1 MSRVFVVGSINMD
14 VVATADRH
22 PRPGET
28 VPGSKLGFSEG
39 GKGANQAVASSRAG
53 AETVMVGR
61 VGDDDFGRRLEAFLR
76 DEGLDLEHVKSESG
90 VPTGTAV
97 VTVADSESTI
107 VVVPGANAALTP
119 AHVQALPVE
128 AGDVV
133 VAQFEV
139 SLETV
144 EAALR
149 RARDQGAATILNPA
163 PALEC
168 EPRLLDLADVLV
180 VNETELAFL
189 GPGSAESFES
199 RDALIDAARRLRSR
213 DAQTMVVT
221 LGRAGALAL
230 DREEVIEMH
239 GRSLDP
245 VDASGA
251 GDCFVGFLAAQLAG
265 GEPLRAALSTAN
277 VAASLCVQSSGAGV
291 SMPTLEEVRATV
303 WP

>member
-1 MSRVFVVGSINMD
+1 VGSINMD

-28 VPGSKLGFSEG
+28 VPGSELGFSEG

-61 VGDDDFGRRLEAFLR
+61 LGDDDFGRRLEAFLR
-76 DEGLDLEHVKSESG
+76 DEGLDLEHVASESG
-90 VPTGTAV
+90 APTGTAV

-119 AHVQALPVE
+119 TDVQALPVE

-189 GPGSAESFES
+189 GPGAAESFES
-199 RDALIDAARRLRSR
+199 RDALIGAARELRSHES
-213 DAQTMVVT
+213 QILVVT

-230 DREEVIEMH
+230 DRGEVIEID
-239 GRSLDP
+239 GRR
-245 VDASGA
+245 VDAVDATGA
-251 GDCFVGFLAAQLAG
+251 GDCFVGFLAAQLSRD
-265 GEPLRAALSTAN
+265 EPLRAALSTAN
-277 VAASLCVQSSGAGV
+277 VAASVCVQSSGAGV

-303 WP
+303 

>member
-28 VPGSKLGFSEG
+28 VPGSELGFSEG

-61 VGDDDFGRRLEAFLR
+61 LGDDDFGRRLEAFLR
-76 DEGLDLEHVKSESG
+76 DEGLDLEHVESESG

-97 VTVADSESTI
+97 VTVADSESAI
-107 VVVPGANAALTP
+107 VVIPGANAALTP
-119 AHVQALPVE
+119 AHVRALPLE

-149 RARDQGAATILNPA
+149 RARDQGVATILNPA
-163 PALEC
+163 PALAC
-168 EPRLLDLADVLV
+168 EPRLVDLADVLV

-189 GPGSAESFES
+189 GPGAAESFDS
-199 RDALIDAARRLRSR
+199 RDALIEAARELRS
-213 DAQTMVVT
+213 AESQILVVT

-230 DREEVIEMH
+230 DRGEVIEIE
-239 GRSLDP
+239 GRR
-245 VDASGA
+245 VDAVDATGA
-251 GDCFVGFLAAQLAG
+251 GDCFVGFLAAQLSRD
-265 GEPLRAALSTAN
+265 EPLRAALSTAN
-277 VAASLCVQSSGAGV
+277 VAASLCVQGSGAGV
-291 SMPTLEEVRATV
+291 SMPTLEEVRAAV
-303 WP
+303 

>member
-1 MSRVFVVGSINMD
+1 MSRVFVAGSINMD

-28 VPGSKLGFSEG
+28 VPGSELDFSEG
-39 GKGANQAVASSRAG
+39 GKGANQAVAASRAG

-61 VGDDDFGRRLEAFLR
+61 LGDDDFGRRLEAFLSG
-76 DEGLDLEHVKSESG
+76 EGLDMEHVASESRL
-90 VPTGTAV
+90 PTGTAV

-119 AHVQALPVE
+119 AHVQTLPVE
-128 AGDVV
+128 AGDVL
-133 VAQFEV
+133 VAQFEI

-149 RARDQGAATILNPA
+149 RAHERGAAAILNPA

-189 GPGSAESFES
+189 APGAAESLES
-199 RDALIDAARRLRSR
+199 RDALLDAARELRSGES
-213 DAQTMVVT
+213 QTVVVT
-221 LGRAGALAL
+221 LGKAGALAL
-230 DREEVIEMH
+230 DREEVIEID
-239 GRSLDP
+239 GRRVDP
-245 VDASGA
+245 VDATGA
-251 GDCFVGFLAAQLAG
+251 GDCFVGSLAARLTAG
-265 GEPLRAALSTAN
+265 DPLRAALATAN

-291 SMPTLEEVRATV
+291 SMPTLEEVRAAV
-303 WP
+303 

>member
-28 VPGSKLGFSEG
+28 VPGSELGFSEG

-61 VGDDDFGRRLEAFLR
+61 LGDDDFGRRLEAFLR
-76 DEGLDLEHVKSESG
+76 DEGLDLEHVASESG

-107 VVVPGANAALTP
+107 VVIPGANAALTP

-189 GPGSAESFES
+189 G
-199 RDALIDAARRLRSR
+199 ARSGG
-213 DAQTMVVT
+213 VV
-221 LGRAGALAL
+221 R
-230 DREEVIEMH
+230 
-239 GRSLDP
+239 
-245 VDASGA
+245 
-251 GDCFVGFLAAQLAG
+251 
-265 GEPLRAALSTAN
+265 
-277 VAASLCVQSSGAGV
+277 VA
-291 SMPTLEEVRATV
+291 
-303 WP
+303 

>member
-61 VGDDDFGRRLEAFLR
+61 LGDDDFGRRLEAFLR
-76 DEGLDLEHVKSESG
+76 DEGLDLEHVESESG

-119 AHVQALPVE
+119 THVQALPVE

-139 SLETV
+139 PLETV

-149 RARDQGAATILNPA
+149 RAHDQGAATILNPA

-168 EPRLLDLADVLV
+168 ESRLLDLADVLV

-189 GPGSAESFES
+189 VPGAAESFES

-221 LGRAGALAL
+221 LGKAGALAL
-230 DREEVIEMH
+230 EREEVIEID
-239 GRSLDP
+239 GRRVDP
-245 VDASGA
+245 VDATGA
-251 GDCFVGFLAAQLAG
+251 GDCFVGFLAAQLSRD
-265 GEPLRAALSTAN
+265 ESLRAALSTAN

-291 SMPTLEEVRATV
+291 SMPTLEEVRAAV
-303 WP
+303 